1 MHCNPSSAVAT
12 ALGGYGG
19 DRFAWASAMDNYAS
33 IGQHHHRLQVLKHF
47 AGGGAAGIG

>member
-1 MHCNPSSAVAT
+1 MHCHPSSAVAT

-19 DRFAWASAMDNYAS
+19 DRFAWGSPMDNHAS

-47 AGGGAAGIG
+47 AGASAAGIG